1 MERAQGAVA
10 MGKEDRTAEAFEI
23 ARDFIEK
30 RLSPLLKKHVSDN
43 IENIFPLSHV
53 PHKRDA
59 IRIKIWESIEEKTG
73 SRSRTVRACRAAL
86 LFFSEWIF
94 KEAIATGKH
103 ITYETPDAEYRP
115 PFVPP
120 ASGNYVDVH
129 MQKLSHVKVK
139 KIKGEKDWF
148 ETKLELLKL
157 VSPMITNYADRA
169 MIKRQI
175 RETEYYLKPYK
186 SGETPRAGRRQDL
199 IFNALIFTVLSIL
212 HLSQKLN
219 TKEAETLTAGLI
231 NEYCYW
237 NPRISSLVRKLTQQ
251 KVSNLC
257 DNSPL
262 RKTASFRTKTSD

>member
-1 MERAQGAVA
+1 
-10 MGKEDRTAEAFEI
+10 MGKENRTAAALEI
-23 ARDFIEK
+23 AKEFIEK
-30 RLSPLLKKHVSDN
+30 KLPPLLKIHDSDN
-43 IENIFPLSHV
+43 IEDSFPLSHV
-53 PHKRDA
+53 PHKREA
-59 IRIKIWESIEEKTG
+59 IRIKIWESIEERTG
-73 SRSRTVRACRAAL
+73 SQSRTVRACRAAL

-115 PFVPP
+115 LFIRPV
-120 ASGNYVDVH
+120 GTNYVDVS
-129 MQKLSHVKVK
+129 MPKLSHVKVK
-139 KIKGEKDWF
+139 KIKGEKDWY

-186 SGETPRAGRRQDL
+186 SGETPRAGRPQHL

-212 HLSQKLN
+212 HLSQKF
-219 TKEAETLTAGLI
+219 TRKEAEALTAGLI
-231 NEYCYW
+231 NEYCHW
-237 NPRISSLVRKLTQQ
+237 NPRIFSLVRKLTQK
-251 KVSNLC
+251 KVSDLY

-262 RKTASFRTKTSD
+262 RTTVSFRMKKSA